1 MTDLASPPLAAR
13 PAPLPQPMPAR
24 YKDRTVLAI
33 GAHPDD
39 LELAVG
45 GTLAK
50 LQKDGA
56 RVVMAVISIPADYET
71 RRREAEA
78 AAAILGCELRI
89 LVDGGATRRIEDM
102 KTYELVSLLDGVV
115 KELQPAAVLTHG
127 PSEIHRDHVMV
138 YNATVSTQ
146 RLRYFDFFSYH
157 PNFCR
162 PVAVQFHPRAY
173 VDVSDTIEAKMA
185 AIAAHR
191 SQFGNRNLPID
202 IYRDIARMN
211 GRMVGV
217 QYAEGLDVSRI
228 LLA

>member
-1 MTDLASPPLAAR
+1 MTDLATPPMAAR
-13 PAPLPQPMPAR
+13 PAPAAEPMPSR

-50 LQKDGA
+50 LQKSGA
-56 RVVMAVISIPADYET
+56 RVVMAVISIPGDYQT
-71 RRREAEA
+71 RRREAEE

-89 LVDGGATRRIEDM
+89 LVDGGTTRRIEDM
-102 KTYELVSLLDGVV
+102 KTYELVTLLDGVIR
-115 KELQPAAVLTHG
+115 ELQPAAVLTHG
-127 PSEIHRDHVMV
+127 PSEIHRDHVLV
-138 YNATVSTQ
+138 HDAAVSTQ

-173 VDVSDTIEAKMA
+173 VDVSDTIDAKMA

-191 SQFGNRNLPID
+191 SQFCNRGLPID

-211 GRMVGV
+211 GRMIGV
-217 QYAEGLDVSRI
+217 QHAEGLDVSRVLI
-228 LLA
+228 A

>member
-1 MTDLASPPLAAR
+1 VTDLANPPIAAR
-13 PAPLPQPMPAR
+13 PAPATHSLPAR
-24 YKDRTVLAI
+24 YKGATVLAI

-39 LELAVG
+39 LELAIG

-50 LQKDGA
+50 LRETGA
-56 RVVMAVISIPADYET
+56 RVVMGVVSIPADYET
-71 RRREAEA
+71 RRAEAEA
-78 AAAILGCELRI
+78 AAAILGCELRV
-89 LVDGGATRRIEDM
+89 LVDGGRTQRIEDM
-102 KTYELVSLLDGVV
+102 KTYELVKVLDAVI

-127 PSEIHRDHVMV
+127 PSEFHRDHVLV
-138 YNATVSTQ
+138 YDAAISTQ
-146 RLRYFDFFSYH
+146 RLRYFDFFCYH

-162 PVAVQFHPRAY
+162 PVPVQFHPRAY

-211 GRMVGV
+211 GRIVGV
-217 QYAEGLDVSRI
+217 QYAEGLDVGRM